1 MCCAGL
7 VYLFRRGILPLILGF
22 NEDVSAVILE
32 FFDRILNI
40 AKGAM
45 VASLYWGSEVDLW
58 IPTAG

>member
-22 NEDVSAVILE
+22 NEDVATVVLE

-40 AKGAM
+40 AKGSM
-45 VASLYWGSEVDLW
+45 VAGLCGGCEVDLW